1 MSGVAGISGAS
12 RLRLRD
18 NGDVAYC
25 HIFRGPGYS
34 VDYESTCENTFAWND
49 QHVENV
55 TIGYVPIVTFG

>member
-1 MSGVAGISGAS
+1 MMQ
-12 RLRLRD
+12 LKRD

-34 VDYESTCENTFAWND
+34 VDYESTCENTSAWND